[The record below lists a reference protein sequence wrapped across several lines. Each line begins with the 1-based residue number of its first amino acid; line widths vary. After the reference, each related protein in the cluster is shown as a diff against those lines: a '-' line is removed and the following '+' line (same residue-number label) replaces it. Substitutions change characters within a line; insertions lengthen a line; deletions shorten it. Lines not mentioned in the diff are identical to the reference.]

1 MTAALIQK
9 IHIAKAQL
17 GLDDDT
23 YRAALVSVTGKDSS
37 KAMSD
42 AEREKVL
49 RHFQKAGFK
58 PKGKAFT
65 GPSTKYAA
73 KIHALWISGWNLG
86 VIRDN
91 SDAAMEAFILRQT
104 KISKAQWLKDAKDAA
119 KVIDALKAWLA
130 REAGVEWGN
139 HREPANAVL
148 WAQADIINRLGRKV
162 CHIHGDAVACQRAN
176 GDIIRKAQEA
186 TSC

>member
-1 MTAALIQK
+1 MTSRLIQK
-9 IHIAKAQL
+9 IHIAKGQL

-23 YRAALVSVTGKDSS
+23 YRATLVQLVAKDSC
-37 KAMSD
+37 KAMTGG
-42 AEREKVL
+42 ELETVL
-49 RHFQKAGFK
+49 KHFHRAGFK
-58 PKGKAFT
+58 PRGKAFT

-91 SDAAMEAFILRQT
+91 SDAAMEAFIHRQT
-104 KISKAQWLKDAKDAA
+104 GIAKAQWLKDAKDAA

-130 REAGVEWGN
+130 REAGVQWSN
-139 HREPANAVL
+139 HREASNAVL
-148 WAQADIINRLGRKV
+148 WAQVEIIDRLGKKV
-162 CHIHGDAVACQRAN
+162 CHIHGDPIACQRAN
-176 GDIIRKAQEA
+176 GNIIREAQEA